1 MNNTEYQ
8 DILGISSHWLI
19 AMLQSPAAC
28 WRKYLD
34 PQRPAEEPTD
44 ALRLGT
50 LVHCSGV
57 DPAPVRAGIH
67 RCRLRA
73 A

>member
-28 WRKYLD
+28 WRNASTRSSQPRSQTEYHSGK
-34 PQRPAEEPTD
+34 R
-44 ALRLGT
+44 T
-50 LVHCSGV
+50 LSSLSGV
-57 DPAPVRAGIH
+57 GAPRPHSRGN
-67 RCRLRA
+67 LP
-73 A
+73 